1 MSKIEN
7 NVEKS
12 FYLENIVVN
21 QIQANLNVQND
32 MVLKIL

>member
-12 FYLENIVVN
+12 FYLKNIRVN
-21 QIQANLNVQND
+21 IIQVNLNVQND